1 MTVGPSRSA
10 VWNSGWLM
18 MSSVFMMAVGVVV
31 TAVSA
36 RYFGPATF
44 GELNYAVALVSL
56 FAVLSTLGLDSIT
69 VKNLVDEAWDDG
81 IILCTSFVLRLL
93 SGAVLIGLS
102 WLIMGTV
109 EGWDERVTVLV
120 LIMSLTTSLHAFQV
134 VEHWM
139 QAHLLGRVSSLVR
152 MSTYLA
158 TSAFKILIVATGG
171 GIVAFA
177 WAYVLDAVLFGA
189 ALTIAY
195 FRVRDKTPRLRVS
208 FSYGRNALRQ
218 SGFLILSGS
227 LVSLYNRVDQVML
240 GALVEGTAE
249 VGIYAAGV
257 TLAEMWYFVPH
268 ALILSLKPGVFA
280 RRKEGGEKY
289 EEAVQTMYGLVA
301 FIGVAAGLLI
311 TLVSGPIVSL
321 VYGPGFAGAG
331 GPLAVLVWAG
341 TFAMLG
347 VARSVWLLAEGL
359 QRYSVMYT
367 VSALVVNV
375 VLNWLL
381 IPAHGAM
388 GAAYATVAAQITNI
402 VALSLFPSTRASTT
416 MIARAFLPTQMLRSV
431 GATINALR
439 RR

>member
-321 VYGPGFAGAG
+321 VYGPGFAGVG